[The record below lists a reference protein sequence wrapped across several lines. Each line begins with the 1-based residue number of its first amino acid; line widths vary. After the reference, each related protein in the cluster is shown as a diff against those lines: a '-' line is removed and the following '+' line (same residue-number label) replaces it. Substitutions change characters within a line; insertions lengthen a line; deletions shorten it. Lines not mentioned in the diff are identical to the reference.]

1 MAAARVA
8 FKRTTV
14 IESSYTYSI
23 RATKR
28 FNVSFHLGNAKIQ
41 KHPFKKE
48 SEESIKAFRGRFG
61 INSSGSLPPTPAL
74 LQGGLK
80 NDFNN

>member
-1 MAAARVA
+1 M
-8 FKRTTV
+8 
-14 IESSYTYSI
+14 
-23 RATKR
+23 
-28 FNVSFHLGNAKIQ
+28 
-41 KHPFKKE
+41 
-48 SEESIKAFRGRFG
+48 KAFRGRFG